1 MVPLRFVKKP
11 PQGTERKCIR
21 QEKKYEASEVRRLII
36 KAYTMAENFLN
47 WCYIKKI
54 HSISH
59 SVCEEMG

>member
-21 QEKKYEASEVRRLII
+21 QEKKYEASEVRRLIK

-47 WCYIKKI
+47 
-54 HSISH
+54 
-59 SVCEEMG
+59 